1 MNLMSKI
8 KDFFVFIWVVA
19 LGGLYFLGCVGLAF
33 YVAIKE
39 KLAKLK

>member
-8 KDFFVFIWVVA
+8 KSFFVFVWVIT
-19 LGGLYFLGCVGLAF
+19 LSGLYFLGCVGLAF